1 MEDWPYRAGYAKGK
15 ADKINYNLIMRGLL
29 ASLMLSAC
37 LIASAPQAAP
47 RVRLL
52 VDGQARD
59 IAAGDLIPA
68 HMLANAAVTFT
79 PNDRILANGIPVPL
93 DRPLSGD
100 GNFILQ
106 LRRAVPVTIFA
117 PNGQVTISTAA
128 FTVGEALRQAG
139 LASLGARDRIEP
151 PANAFIANGMLI
163 NVAPARQMT
172 VTAGDKTT
180 TAYASA
186 PTIFAGMAEAGI
198 PLMGL
203 DRSAP
208 GENDALPADG
218 QLRIARVNETIVGA
232 YKTIQHETQ
241 LIVTTE
247 LEPPLQ
253 DVIEPGAIGLAFE
266 RTRIRYEDGV
276 EVGRAAESE
285 TVIRQPQTRIARSSY
300 WAAKQMYATSYSP
313 CRSGV
318 EDCISATSS
327 GMTVQRGVVALYY
340 EWYLALGGVRVF
352 IPGYGI
358 AVVGDVGGGF
368 PDRRPW
374 IDLGFSDADYEEW
387 SGWVT
392 VYFLAPAPIEI
403 PWFLR

>member
-1 MEDWPYRAGYAKGK
+1 MQR
-15 ADKINYNLIMRGLL
+15 LL
-29 ASLMLSAC
+29 ASLILSAC
-37 LIASAPQAAP
+37 LAASAPQAEP

-52 VDGQARD
+52 VDGRARD

-68 HMLANAAVTFT
+68 HILKTASVSFS
-79 PNDRILANGIPVPL
+79 PNDQILVNGSSVSPDQPL
-93 DRPLSGD
+93 QGGD
-100 GNFILQ
+100 HFILQ
-106 LRRAVPVTIFA
+106 LRRAVAVTIFA
-117 PNGQVTISTAA
+117 PNGQLTINTAA
-128 FTVGEALRQAG
+128 FTVGEALREAG
-139 LASLGARDRIEP
+139 IASFGARDRIEP
-151 PANAFIANGMLI
+151 PANTFVTSGMLI
-163 NVAPARQMT
+163 HVASARPMT
-172 VTAGDKTT
+172 VTAGDKTV
-180 TAYASA
+180 TAYTSA

-208 GENDALPADG
+208 GENEAFPGDG
-218 QLRIARVNETIVGA
+218 QMRMVRVSEAMIGA
-232 YKTIQHETQ
+232 YKAIQNETQ

-253 DVIEPGAIGLAFE
+253 DTLEAGAIGLAFE

-276 EVGRAAESE
+276 EVGRAVESE
-285 TVIRQPQTRIARSSY
+285 TVIRKPQARVVRSSY

-318 EDCISATSS
+318 DGCLNGTSS
-327 GMTVQRGVVALYY
+327 GMTVQRGVVAMYY

-358 AVVGDVGGGF
+358 AVIGDVGGGF

-392 VYFLAPAPIEI
+392 VYFLAPAPIEV